1 MDGEE
6 ASTGAGFYL
15 MLIKEFKC
23 NICGRV
29 CQGYL
34 EFEEHMEEH
43 KK

>member
-1 MDGEE
+1 MCADE
-6 ASTGAGFYL
+6 ALTGVGFYF

-23 NICGRV
+23 EICGKV